1 MKLKLWIAIF
11 FIAISSQLFAQEK
24 STEQKKWIMKWNT
37 TAAVDVF
44 SFPTIQFAVEK
55 KLNDNFS
62 IQTEIGY
69 QFYEFSKPETSIVK
83 TSGFRLIAEG
93 RFYVFNYFKN
103 DKTKKRKSD
112 GLYTGIQIFYRKN
125 NYNYNQEYYTNQ
137 SDYENHINLLSDTF
151 GVKKEVYG
159 TNICLGY
166 QIPFNNF
173 ILEPYVYI
181 GVLKRNIENLEREYN
196 PNIGHVSADDIH
208 YRGKDLE
215 EESRN
220 DGNFSFGLRLGYK
233 F

>member
-1 MKLKLWIAIF
+1 MKLKLWIVAL
-11 FIAISSQLFAQEK
+11 FILITSQLFAQEK
-24 STEQKKWIMKWNT
+24 SIEQKKWIIKWNA
-37 TAAVDVF
+37 TAAVDAF
-44 SFPTIQFAVEK
+44 SFPTVQFAVEK

-62 IQTEIGY
+62 IQTEVGY
-69 QFYEFSKPETSIVK
+69 QFYEFSKHYTSIVK

-93 RFYVFNYFKN
+93 RFYIFNYFKN
-103 DKTKKRKSD
+103 DKTKNRKSD
-112 GLYTGIQIFYRKN
+112 GLYTGIQMFYRKN
-125 NYNYNQEYYTNQ
+125 NYNYNQEYYVNETD
-137 SDYENHINLLSDTF
+137 SENNTNLLSDAF

-181 GVLKRNIENLEREYN
+181 GILKRNIDNFEREYN
-196 PNIGHVSADDIH
+196 SNLGHVAEDNIH
-208 YRGKDLE
+208 YFGKDLE

-220 DGNFSFGLRLGYK
+220 NGNFSFGLRLGYK